1 MAKTKKVNLDFEVR
15 GADKAASKTRS
26 LDNGLKGLASSAL
39 KVGGAFFAARGLI
52 SGLQNAIELAGVQE
66 QAEKSLEVALGR
78 RSQALLDQAS
88 ALQQQTA
95 FGDEAIIQAQALI
108 AAFTDE
114 EEEIKKLIPAVL
126 DLSAAKGFDLVG
138 AADLVSKT
146 IGSSTNALSR
156 YGIEVKGAV
165 GSTERLDS
173 LVGNLADKFGG
184 QAAAEA
190 ETLQGSLDQ
199 MNNALGD
206 AAEVIGQFVA
216 PLVIDIAKGFKG
228 AAEAVSG
235 FFSAL
240 TPPAEFGQRL
250 EFEDAT
256 LQSLNDRYDKLENQR
271 TKRSTKTQKEM
282 DELEVAITNRVKFLA
297 EEQATIDRI
306 NKSLAEHNK
315 LREEDAKKFA
325 EEDKKR
331 REEFEKREEE
341 QRKRRDREAQERKQK
356 MDEEAEENFKK
367 FDAKI
372 KEQIALREAE
382 QARTE
387 AQLDQL
393 VGLGEAFANRLAMA
407 AIEGQNMEKIITSAV
422 KSIAAELAARA
433 AIFGLLNVLSGG
445 TGGMAAAAAQRTSGG
460 FANFLLSGFTGQ
472 TPKVNNTINISG
484 GLVSSSYVRNTLVP
498 AINKSRSFG

>member
-1 MAKTKKVNLDFEVR
+1 VAKTKKVNLDFEVR
-15 GADKAASKTRS
+15 GADKAASKTRK

-95 FGDEAIIQAQALI
+95 FGDEAIIQSQALI

-126 DLSAAKGFDLVG
+126 DLSAAKGFDLVS

-146 IGSSTNALSR
+146 IGSSTNALVR
-156 YGIEVKGAV
+156 YGIEVTGAV

-173 LVGNLADKFGG
+173 LVANLADKFGG
-184 QAAAEA
+184 QAAAQA
-190 ETLQGSLDQ
+190 DTLTGSLDQ
-199 MNNALGD
+199 MNNAVGD
-206 AAEVIGQFVA
+206 AAEDIGEMLA
-216 PLVIDIAKGFKG
+216 PLIIDIAKGFKG
-228 AAEAVSG
+228 AAEAVSAY
-235 FFSAL
+235 FDAL
-240 TPPAEFGQRL
+240 KPPAEFADRL
-250 EFEDAT
+250 KFEDEA
-256 LQSLNDRYDKLENQR
+256 LKELNDEYDELTGRR
-271 TKRSTKTQKEM
+271 TKQSSQVKK
-282 DELEVAITNRVKFLA
+282 DIADLEESISKRVKILA

-306 NKSLAEHNK
+306 NESLSEQNR
-315 LREEDAKKFA
+315 LRAEDAKRFE

-331 REEFEKREEE
+331 LEDLRKREEE
-341 QRKRRDREAQERKQK
+341 QRARMDKESEERKK
-356 MDEEAEENFKK
+356 RLDEEAEDKM
-367 FDAKI
+367 DALLLRRK
-372 KEQIALREAE
+372 KEQDERDQSAAKSEE
-382 QARTE
+382 Q
-387 AQLDQL
+387 LNQL
-393 VGLGEAFANRLAMA
+393 VGLGEAFAQRLALA
-407 AIEGQNMEKIITSAV
+407 AIEGQNVEKIITSAV

-433 AIFGLLNVLSGG
+433 AIFGLLSVLSGG
-445 TGGMAAAAAQRTSGG
+445 SGGLAAAAGQRTSGG
-460 FANFLLSGFTGQ
+460 FANFLLAGFTGQ